1 MRIRSIGVSA
11 AVAVAALWCGAGSA
25 DAHVTAQPGTAT
37 KGGYAKIAFRV
48 PTESATAGTVGL
60 TVSLPADH
68 PLASVSLRPMP
79 GWTGTAT
86 KETLAKP
93 VSDDD
98 GRTITQR
105 VATVTW
111 QAQPGTRIAPGEF
124 TEFEMSVGPLPTDT
138 NQLLFPVVQTYDDG
152 STVHWDQ
159 PPANGGPEPEHP
171 APAVALLDKAGDTAT
186 TSHTAAVAPAE
197 TDRTALWL
205 SGAALLLGAAG
216 VGLGAGAVLRT
227 RRAGQS

>member
-1 MRIRSIGVSA
+1 MRIRSICVRTVATA
-11 AVAVAALWCGAGSA
+11 AVLWCGVGVA

-60 TVSLPADH
+60 TVTLPADH
-68 PLASVSLRPMP
+68 PLASVALRPAL
-79 GWTGTAT
+79 GWAGTAA
-86 KETLAKP
+86 KESLVQP

-98 GRTITQR
+98 GRTITER

-124 TEFEMSVGPLPTDT
+124 TEFEMSVGPLPTDAD
-138 NQLLFPVVQTYDDG
+138 QLLFPAVQTYDDG

-159 PPANGGPEPEHP
+159 PPAKGGPEPEHP
-171 APAVALLDKAGDTAT
+171 APAVTLLDRTADTAT
-186 TSHTAAVAPAE
+186 AGHTAAALAG
-197 TDRTALWL
+197 TDRTSLWL

-216 VGLGAGAVLRT
+216 VGLGIGAVLRS
-227 RRAGQS
+227 RRAGRS